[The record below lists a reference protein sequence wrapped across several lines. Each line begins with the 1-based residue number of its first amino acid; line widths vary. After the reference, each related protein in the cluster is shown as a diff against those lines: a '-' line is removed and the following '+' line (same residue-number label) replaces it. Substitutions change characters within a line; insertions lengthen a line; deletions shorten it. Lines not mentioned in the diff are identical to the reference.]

1 MNKTY
6 SSTMFTAFLF
16 FIFRFR
22 LIHHSLNLFLIL
34 LNLSRDNLSLSL
46 ADSNAC
52 KNKEVKSNSAESEI
66 FGRPFGFPDFPF

>member
-34 LNLSRDNLSLSL
+34 LND
-46 ADSNAC
+46 
-52 KNKEVKSNSAESEI
+52 I
-66 FGRPFGFPDFPF
+66 FDTRLQIIPAAFAFFDPIAIR